1 MDKEIIEY
9 HIPIQDKKHID
20 EWNEKFSKVFDDFE
34 PYKSTE
40 EHIDILMN
48 KFYDAIQKVG
58 DDGGWYTCDGINVKI
73 ELEYEPESK

>member
-1 MDKEIIEY
+1 
-9 HIPIQDKKHID
+9 
-20 EWNEKFSKVFDDFE
+20 
-34 PYKSTE
+34 
-40 EHIDILMN
+40 MN